1 MRRIAAAL
9 AVWFC
14 TAVPAFAQDAA
25 GLPLV
30 GVLRLGTAATSDLF
44 AGLLRDALAA
54 LGDVDGNNI
63 RLDFRLAEGDT
74 GRFPEM
80 AEALVRKKANVI
92 IAIGLPAA
100 RAAQQATTT
109 IPIVTTVN
117 DLVASGLIASL
128 ARPGG
133 NITGESHLVP
143 ELEAK
148 KLELLKGMLPA
159 ARRFGVLKDRTGV
172 LPGLLESIADRA
184 RELGIELE
192 TVDVQSPADLA
203 IAIASLRSAGAEAVN
218 VLNTTMMSSFRN
230 ELGALLLEHKLP
242 AICEWPFM
250 AAAGC
255 LASYGGSLRELA
267 ATLAYLT
274 DKVLKGARPADTP
287 AQQPTKFELVINLKV
302 ARAIGI
308 EIPQSILARADEV
321 IE

>member
-14 TAVPAFAQDAA
+14 TAVPAFAQDAV

-54 LGDVDGNNI
+54 LGDGDGKNI

-80 AEALVRKKANVI
+80 AEALVRKKASVI

-109 IPIVTTVN
+109 IPIVATVN

-143 ELEAK
+143 ELE
-148 KLELLKGMLPA
+148 
-159 ARRFGVLKDRTGV
+159 
-172 LPGLLESIADRA
+172 ESATRAD
-184 RELGIELE
+184 
-192 TVDVQSPADLA
+192 
-203 IAIASLRSAGAEAVN
+203 
-218 VLNTTMMSSFRN
+218 
-230 ELGALLLEHKLP
+230 
-242 AICEWPFM
+242 
-250 AAAGC
+250 
-255 LASYGGSLRELA
+255 ELA
-267 ATLAYLT
+267 A
-274 DKVLKGARPADTP
+274 DGDHDGAVT
-287 AQQPTKFELVINLKV
+287 
-302 ARAIGI
+302 
-308 EIPQSILARADEV
+308 
-321 IE
+321 

>member
-14 TAVPAFAQDAA
+14 TAVPAFAQDAV

-80 AEALVRKKANVI
+80 AEALVRKKASVI

-109 IPIVTTVN
+109 IPIVATVN

-172 LPGLLESIADRA
+172 LPGLLEAIADRA